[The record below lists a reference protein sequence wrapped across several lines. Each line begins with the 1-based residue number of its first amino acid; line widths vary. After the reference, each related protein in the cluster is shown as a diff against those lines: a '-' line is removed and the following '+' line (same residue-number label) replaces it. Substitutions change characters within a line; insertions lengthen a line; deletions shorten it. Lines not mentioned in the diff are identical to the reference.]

1 MTRNRDDI
9 ALLDDILFYI
19 ERIER
24 MLVRIPR
31 DDILLMSAIRG
42 IEVIGEAIHH
52 LTDSTKAMDSSI
64 PWRDI
69 VNMRNLL
76 IHGYFEVDDVK
87 VWQTCEEDVPLLKQS
102 IQRIRRELDNPNE

>member
-1 MTRNRDDI
+1 MTKNRDDI

-24 MLVRIPR
+24 ILVRTPR
-31 DDILLMSAIRG
+31 DDILLMSAIRA
-42 IEVIGEAIHH
+42 IEVIGEAVHH
-52 LTDSTKAMDSSI
+52 LSDVTKSMNNSM

-76 IHGYFEVDDVK
+76 IHGYFEVDDAK
-87 VWQTCEEDVPLLKQS
+87 VWQTCEEDIPLLKTAIMKMQKD
-102 IQRIRRELDNPNE
+102 I